1 MIKYIIMGKSPA
13 KNEGQEDN
21 NQAVVVKESAR
32 ALMAA
37 EFHRLSEVPPAIE
50 WFGPLGPAV

>member
-1 MIKYIIMGKSPA
+1 MGKSLA
-13 KNEGQEDN
+13 KNERQEDN

-37 EFHRLSEVPPAIE
+37 EFHRLAEVLPAIE